1 MSFINQEVLRSSKV
15 FTRDGKSYL
24 WTRVGI
30 EPGAKRQPL
39 HLIVGL
45 DCSGSMSE
53 LIGSTPELQRL
64 RLTRMDIVKFTTRVL
79 ASMLQPE
86 DSMSIVKFNDTAQIV
101 QYPISMTEA
110 GKQTISQLLNGITA
124 GGSTNIYDCISKAA
138 SIRDMKGMEDKHIV
152 CAMLTD
158 GAENCSPRI
167 GTIQQYAIDP
177 VVNPWSLHVFGFG
190 NGSDSNLLLG
200 LAEPKGLYGFISDG
214 SLVGSVM
221 LNFLATQ
228 LTTGNTGIQ
237 IPYKVDGGPVQV
249 IDTGSIQIGQE
260 RDFIVPI
267 NTTSGAVTVT
277 VNGAPVPFT
286 EDVPEIILARE
297 DLIHAIGYSMT
308 EKSQS
313 FIRDFYKKYSATTDP
328 LVKKLVSDSN
338 PGGVGQE
345 GQVHMA
351 FVYLQEWGLHYLR
364 SYRRALELQVRL
376 NFKDGASNIYGGEM
390 FKDLLEEGDRLF
402 ATLAPP
408 TPTGSYYDSSM
419 PYTPT
424 YSIALATMSQL
435 NDPAGGCFAAGAKVL
450 MADGTQKE
458 IQLLTKADVVW
469 TPAGPANVVALVE
482 CGRYSY
488 AQTMCNVNGT
498 RVTPYHPCRSKNST
512 IWFRPIDM
520 YSYTECFMQTVY
532 NLVLSSGHVIDIGG
546 LEYVTLGHGF
556 DDDVVKHSYF
566 GTNRILDDLKKRPGW
581 ESGKVVYVNLKVRK
595 NSVTGD
601 IDGWFDAP

>member
-138 SIRDMKGMEDKHIV
+138 SIRDMKGMENKHIV

-267 NTTSGAVTVT
+267 NSTSAT
-277 VNGAPVPFT
+277 VN
-286 EDVPEIILARE
+286 
-297 DLIHAIGYSMT
+297 
-308 EKSQS
+308 
-313 FIRDFYKKYSATTDP
+313 
-328 LVKKLVSDSN
+328 
-338 PGGVGQE
+338 
-345 GQVHMA
+345 
-351 FVYLQEWGLHYLR
+351 
-364 SYRRALELQVRL
+364 
-376 NFKDGASNIYGGEM
+376 
-390 FKDLLEEGDRLF
+390 
-402 ATLAPP
+402 
-408 TPTGSYYDSSM
+408 
-419 PYTPT
+419 
-424 YSIALATMSQL
+424 
-435 NDPAGGCFAAGAKVL
+435 
-450 MADGTQKE
+450 
-458 IQLLTKADVVW
+458 
-469 TPAGPANVVALVE
+469 
-482 CGRYSY
+482 
-488 AQTMCNVNGT
+488 
-498 RVTPYHPCRSKNST
+498 
-512 IWFRPIDM
+512 
-520 YSYTECFMQTVY
+520 
-532 NLVLSSGHVIDIGG
+532 
-546 LEYVTLGHGF
+546 
-556 DDDVVKHSYF
+556 
-566 GTNRILDDLKKRPGW
+566 
-581 ESGKVVYVNLKVRK
+581 
-595 NSVTGD
+595 
-601 IDGWFDAP
+601 